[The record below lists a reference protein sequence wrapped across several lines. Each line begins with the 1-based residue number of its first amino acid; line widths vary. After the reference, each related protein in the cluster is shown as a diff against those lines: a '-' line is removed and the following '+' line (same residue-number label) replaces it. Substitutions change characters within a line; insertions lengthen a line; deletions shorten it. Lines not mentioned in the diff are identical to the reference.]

1 MSFQK
6 IIVLG
11 AGAIGSSYG
20 ALLSRKNDVTL
31 IGNKAHVDAIE
42 SNGLLVE
49 GDVEGRFPVKAAV
62 GVRELPPGS
71 LILLTTKAQD
81 MAEAINEVKA
91 LLKKDT
97 VIVVLQNGLKI
108 RELIQ
113 ESVGTKIEVVRGLVL
128 LAAEFLEPGKIKLW
142 NGPTIIARTK
152 TGEKI
157 ASLLRES
164 GIQVTVAEDMEKEE
178 WSKLIVN
185 CVINPLTA
193 VLRVRNNEIGADSLR
208 VIRRKIVEECVRVG
222 NAEGI
227 RFKSGLQAD
236 LDRRIGGYSNFSSM
250 CQDIVKGKKT
260 EIEFLNGK
268 IVELGKKHGIS
279 TPVNETL
286 VGLIRFM
293 EAKM

>member
-31 IGNKAHVDAIE
+31 IGNKAHVEAIE

>member
-1 MSFQK
+1 MSFRK

-31 IGNKAHVDAIE
+31 IGNKAHVDALE

-49 GDVEGRFPVKAAV
+49 GDVRDRFSVKAAV
-62 GVRELPPGS
+62 GVREIPPGS

-81 MAEAINEVKA
+81 MVEAVKRIKP

-97 VIVVLQNGLKI
+97 VILVLQNGLKI
-108 RELIQ
+108 KQLIQ
-113 ESVGTKIEVVRGLVL
+113 RLVGAEIEVVRGLAL
-128 LAAEFLEPGKIKLW
+128 LAAEFLEPGGIRFW
-142 NGPTIIARTK
+142 NGPTVIERTK
-152 TGEKI
+152 TGEEI
-157 ASLLRES
+157 AALLRES
-164 GIQVTVAEDMEKEE
+164 GIKVTVTEEMEKEE

-193 VLRVRNNEIGADSLR
+193 ILRVRNNEIEADSLKA
-208 VIRRKIVEECVRVG
+208 IRHRIVEECVRVG
-222 NAEGI
+222 NAEGMSFEPGLRADIDRKI
-227 RFKSGLQAD
+227 R
-236 LDRRIGGYSNFSSM
+236 GYSNFSSM
-250 CQDIVKGKKT
+250 CQDIIKGKKT

-268 IVELGKKHGIS
+268 IVELGKKHGIL

-286 VGLIRFM
+286 VSLIKFM
-293 EAKM
+293 EAKI